1 MMKNKLS
8 FFIISIALLVCT
20 IGCNTKVKKEE
31 EGKKSFVLNGTL
43 TDIDSGEAIL
53 INYYT
58 HTYDTTVIENG
69 KFTFT
74 GDYFAPIELAL
85 KVNKSLI
92 KVYAENITINL
103 TASSERLS
111 EAVITGSSL
120 HDEFNRYN
128 ADLSEA
134 TKEYTKMGEYLE
146 TIANPDA
153 DKESK
158 EQARKILASYHQVR
172 NEFRDNW
179 FKNNPTSRWTAYN
192 ISIQAIGA
200 NADQLGGFIAQID
213 KAHENDPIV
222 IGLKNRLE
230 KLRSSEVTF
239 EKFIPNA
246 SNITYEVDKSFKG
259 ENLKGLYYLAAF
271 KNNNICGLRKDGSLL
286 VFNPD
291 GKIFNTIQP
300 EMEGNASSVAID
312 IHDNIYVIG
321 EVGKEV
327 TKKHRGKSY
336 KKFEIEKVECVVL
349 DVNGKRLRSF
359 SLKDLGAG
367 AAGARVAGGKLMV
380 SNVSNAL
387 IGIFDAQ
394 TGNQIK
400 TIKGMRPCCGIIDF
414 TINKKEEIV
423 VANVAAFRVQ
433 HYDLEGNSTFQFG
446 SRGVHINDFFGC
458 CNPVSVACLSNGAIV
473 TAEKDP
479 TRIKVYSK
487 EGAKQIHGIGEL
499 VKTCTYI
506 PMIADG
512 KDNIYLASP
521 EKGIVKCISAD

>member
-1 MMKNKLS
+1 MKNKLS
-8 FFIISIALLVCT
+8 FFIISIALLVCM

-85 KVNKSLI
+85 KVNKSLV

-103 TASSERLS
+103 TASSASLS
-111 EAVITGSSL
+111 DAVITGSSL

-134 TKEYTKMGEYLE
+134 TKEYTNMGEYLE

-158 EQARKILASYHQVR
+158 EQARKILASYNQVR
-172 NEFRDNW
+172 KEFRDNW

-192 ISIQAIGA
+192 ISTQAIGA
-200 NADQLGGFIAQID
+200 NADQLEGFIAQIA
-213 KAHENDPIV
+213 KVHENDPIV
-222 IGLKNRLE
+222 IGLRKKHE

-246 SNITYEVDKSFKG
+246 SNITYKVDKSFSG
-259 ENLKGLYYLAAF
+259 DNLKGVYYLAAF
-271 KNNNICGLRKDGSLL
+271 KNNNICGLRKDGSLII
-286 VFNPD
+286 FSSD
-291 GKIFNTIQP
+291 GTLIKTI
-300 EMEGNASSVAID
+300 ESKVKGRATSVAID
-312 IHDNIYVIG
+312 IENNIYVI
-321 EVGKEV
+321 EEIGKEV

-336 KKFEIEKVECVVL
+336 KKFEIDAVECNVL
-349 DVNGKRLRSF
+349 DVNGKQLRRL
-359 SLKDLGAG
+359 SLKGLGVSP
-367 AAGARVAGGKLMV
+367 AGARVASGKLMV
-380 SNVSNAL
+380 SNVGKAI

-394 TGNQIK
+394 TGKQLT
-400 TIKGMRPCCGIIDF
+400 TIKGMRPCCGILDF

-433 HYDLEGNSTFQFG
+433 HYDLDGNSTFQFG
-446 SRGVHINDFFGC
+446 SRGNHINDFFGC

-479 TRIKVYSK
+479 TRIKIYSK